1 MSPRDAIHTCALW
14 FEGYGVIVLN
24 PNENALE
31 VEKVRDPSADAW
43 DEPAEK
49 RERKEECEG
58 KQKKA
63 GHEKYRNPQ
72 KERET
77 KRILI
82 RLAFSRSTNMCR
94 RDGLPIASK

>member
-1 MSPRDAIHTCALW
+1 M
-14 FEGYGVIVLN
+14 IVLN

-31 VEKVRDPSADAW
+31 VEKVGDPSADAW

-58 KQKKA
+58 KKKKD
-63 GHEKYRNPQ
+63 GYEKYRNPQ

-77 KRILI
+77 KRIPI
-82 RLAFSRSTNMCR
+82 RVSEGRWR
-94 RDGLPIASK
+94 EGRGGWKRE